1 MSEVI
6 RRKRTSL
13 QDIALKVGVD
23 ASTVS
28 LVLNRKPLAAKL
40 KEETRKRIELCAREL
55 NYRPS
60 RAARTLRSGKSGMV
74 GIVVGDISSIFY
86 SEMTAT
92 ALQVAESLH
101 LQLLVAATRW
111 APEQEHNALKNLLD
125 TGVDGIIFLPG
136 SLAMHEDLL
145 KVIRQ
150 EAIPV
155 VTFDYRLDGTSG
167 FFSDYKPGMEQAVA
181 ALVPRHTRIGCLVH
195 RSDQADKAEPFLA
208 ACRKYQV
215 EGVLLKHTGFDFEDY
230 PAGVDL
236 KQLFAP
242 EMPKAWIV
250 CGGECAVFVLNESLR
265 RGFRVPEEY
274 EWIGLGCDRL
284 GHFTCPGLAQ
294 IVQDPR
300 ELMQAAFQLLQQR
313 EGEIRIPTRFETGN
327 SIQTKELHV

>member
-101 LQLLVAATRW
+101 L
-111 APEQEHNALKNLLD
+111 
-125 TGVDGIIFLPG
+125 
-136 SLAMHEDLL
+136 
-145 KVIRQ
+145 
-150 EAIPV
+150 
-155 VTFDYRLDGTSG
+155 
-167 FFSDYKPGMEQAVA
+167 
-181 ALVPRHTRIGCLVH
+181 
-195 RSDQADKAEPFLA
+195 
-208 ACRKYQV
+208 
-215 EGVLLKHTGFDFEDY
+215 
-230 PAGVDL
+230 
-236 KQLFAP
+236 
-242 EMPKAWIV
+242 
-250 CGGECAVFVLNESLR
+250 
-265 RGFRVPEEY
+265 
-274 EWIGLGCDRL
+274 
-284 GHFTCPGLAQ
+284 
-294 IVQDPR
+294 
-300 ELMQAAFQLLQQR
+300 
-313 EGEIRIPTRFETGN
+313 
-327 SIQTKELHV
+327 